1 VAASLTNIIYM
12 ECKRCLLTSDIA
24 RINKDGICEY
34 CELHD
39 RQEFAPKNLAKMLLK
54 IKAAKRGKYDC
65 LIGISGGFDSAIL
78 LHQAK
83 AWGLSPLVIHFD
95 NHYNTVDANYNIE
108 QLVQKTGVDFI
119 RYYVDKTEYD
129 AVQKSLLMS
138 GTPDGDILN
147 DLVMTDLIFQT
158 AEKNRIKYILN
169 GHNYRTEG
177 SSPRGYTYMDA
188 KYLESIHGKP
198 ITLPIFRFK
207 DQIRWALLGIK
218 QLRPFHEW
226 EFEFENYKKLVINK
240 YLLKDYGKK
249 HGENIVT
256 DFVGSYY
263 LPIKFGIDK
272 SIVYLSAQIRSNT
285 IQKKDV
291 VKQKTRF
298 DYVEF
303 IDKNFGLKEIMNAP
317 VKRRSEYDKYNF
329 KRYRLLVWVL
339 VKMGSLPYT
348 FYLKYCK

>member
-1 VAASLTNIIYM
+1 M
-12 ECKRCLLTSDIA
+12 ECKRCLLTSEIA
-24 RINKDGICEY
+24 KINNDGICEY

-39 RQEFAPKNLAKMLLK
+39 KQEYAPKDLSKMLLK

-78 LHQAK
+78 LNQAVNS
-83 AWGLSPLVIHFD
+83 WGLSPLVIHFD

-108 QLVQKTGVDFI
+108 QLVKSTGVDFI
-119 RYYVDKTEYD
+119 RYYVDKIEYD
-129 AVQKSLLMS
+129 KVQKSLLMS

-158 AEKNRIKYILN
+158 AEKYKIKYILN

-177 SSPRGYTYMDA
+177 SSPRGFTYMDA
-188 KYLESIHGKP
+188 KYLESIHGKN
-198 ITLPIFRFK
+198 ISLPIFRFK
-207 DQIRWALLGIK
+207 DQVRWALLGIK
-218 QLRPFHEW
+218 QVRPFHEW
-226 EFEFENYKKLVINK
+226 EFDFNTYKNAIINQ
-240 YLLKDYGKK
+240 YNLKDYGKK

-263 LPIKFGIDK
+263 LPKKFGIDK
-272 SIVYLSAQIRSNT
+272 SIVYLSAQIRSKT
-285 IQKKDV
+285 ISKKDI
-291 VKQKTRF
+291 VKQKPIF
-298 DYVEF
+298 EHLSY
-303 IDKNFGLKEIMNAP
+303 IDKLYNADEIMKAP
-317 VKRRSEYDKYNF
+317 IRERSTYAKYNF

-348 FYLKYCK
+348 FYLKYCKK

>member
-1 VAASLTNIIYM
+1 M
-12 ECKRCLLTSDIA
+12 ECKRCLLTSEIA
-24 RINKDGICEY
+24 RINKDGYCEY

-39 RQEFAPKNLAKMLLK
+39 KQEIAQKSIAALILK
-54 IKAAKRGKYDC
+54 VKQSKRGKYDC
-65 LIGISGGFDSAIL
+65 VIGISGGFDSSIL
-78 LHQAK
+78 LHQALE
-83 AWGLSPLVIHFD
+83 WGLSPLVIHFD

-119 RYYVDKTEYD
+119 RYYVDKKQYD
-129 AVQKSLLMS
+129 KVQKSLLIS

-158 AEKNRIKYILN
+158 AEKYKIKYILN

-188 KYLESIHGKP
+188 KYIESIHGKK

-207 DQIRWALLGIK
+207 DQIRWAVKGIK
-218 QLRPFHEW
+218 QCRPFHEW
-226 EFEFENYKKLVINK
+226 EFKFEDYKRLVIGK
-240 YLLKDYGKK
+240 YGLKDYGKK

-272 SIVYLSAQIRSNT
+272 SIVYFSAQIRSKT
-285 IQKKDV
+285 ISKKDV
-291 VKQKTRF
+291 VKQKPTF
-298 DYVEF
+298 EYLEF
-303 IDKNFGLKEIMNAP
+303 IDKRFGLDEVMNAP
-317 VKRRSEYDKYNF
+317 IKERSVYSKYNF

-348 FYLKYCK
+348 FYLKYCKK